1 MLHSNSEYCLAI
13 FSFNLGALIKGM
25 MTYSYFEMY
34 GDEKVLREGFL
45 KEIYIL
51 KARKYVAH
59 MTRLKR

>member
-1 MLHSNSEYCLAI
+1 
-13 FSFNLGALIKGM
+13 
-25 MTYSYFEMY
+25 MY

-51 KARKYVAH
+51 KARKDVAQ